1 MITATGSQII
11 TGILERRGVKTVYGI
26 PGGMILPLYDELTRS
41 KIKHILVRQE
51 QAGGFMAQGEA
62 RITGKAGVCLATSG
76 PGAMNLLTA
85 IADARS
91 DSIPLIAITGQVNR
105 SAIGTDAFQETD
117 TFGLS
122 MPICKHSVM
131 VKSAKELLEVL
142 PKAFEIAESGRPGPV
157 LIDVPRDVQNEIC
170 TFEEWPKM
178 EEIKPFPLPQ
188 NIDELVKNATELF
201 SNSSKTVIF
210 CGGGS
215 VYSNGAAEL
224 VEKMSTEFSLPVCTS
239 LMGLSVGNNANP
251 LFCGMVGMHGSYTA
265 NRVMYE
271 STLILAVGVRFDDRA
286 TGLVSKFCPNAKIIH
301 IDIDAAE
308 INKIYQSSVAI
319 EADAKDALELLYN
332 AFKSEN
338 CKKSCEN
345 NKKYW
350 QNAIAE
356 FKKPME
362 GVYTNDEK
370 HPNQFMPRI
379 EKIFCKVNSGE
390 LPYVATDV
398 GQHQMFT
405 AQCFPIKFP
414 RQLLTSGS
422 LGTMGFGLPAANG
435 AAFTCPNKRVIC
447 FSGDGS
453 IMMNVQELATLAEL
467 DLNVTVI
474 VFDNQCLGMVRQ
486 QQELLFNENYSASI
500 YDKNPNLV
508 KIAEGFNIK
517 SFDLTDFSQFDEIM
531 EKALSGKGPRFVR
544 IPVAQDFNVLPFV
557 PGGKANIDALG
568 LAN

>member
-1 MITATGSQII
+1 MITATGAQII

-26 PGGMILPLYDELTRS
+26 PGGMILPLYDELARS
-41 KIKHILVRQE
+41 NIRHILVRQE

-91 DSIPLIAITGQVNR
+91 DSIPLVAITGQVNR

-131 VKSAKELLEVL
+131 VKSAEELLHVL

-157 LIDVPRDVQNEIC
+157 LIDVPRDVQNEVC
-170 TFEEWPKM
+170 SFSDWPKM
-178 EEIKPFPLPQ
+178 EETKTFPMPQ
-188 NIDELVKNATELF
+188 NMNELASQAAELF
-201 SNSSKTVIF
+201 ASSATKTVIF
-210 CGGGS
+210 CGGGA
-215 VYSNGAAEL
+215 VYSKGAAEII
-224 VEKMSTEFSLPVCTS
+224 EKMSKDYALPICTS
-239 LMGLSVGNNANP
+239 LMGLSVSSAANP
-251 LFCGMVGMHGSYTA
+251 YFCGMVGMHGSYTA

-286 TGLVSKFCPNAKIIH
+286 TGLVAKFCPNAKIIH

-319 EADAKDALELLYN
+319 AADAADALKVLYD
-332 AFKSEN
+332 AFAKVVAPGT
-338 CKKSCEN
+338 CGA
-345 NKKYW
+345 YW
-350 QNAIAE
+350 PGAIEE
-356 FKKPME
+356 FKLKMR
-362 GVYTNDEK
+362 GVYTSDPV
-370 HPNQFMPRI
+370 HPMQFMPRI
-379 EKIFCKVNSGE
+379 EELFVKANGGE

-486 QQELLFNENYSASI
+486 QQEMLFNQNYSASI

-508 KIAEGFNIK
+508 KIAEGFNIP
-517 SFDLTDFSQFDEIM
+517 SYDLTDFSKFDEIM
-531 EKALSGKGPRFVR
+531 TEALSGKGPRFVR
-544 IPVAQDFNVLPFV
+544 IPVAQNFNVLPFV
-557 PGGKANIDALG
+557 PGGKANIDAIG